1 MAGHEIEKGEVHWP
15 SPTERLHNDMR
26 KKNEEQIQRD
36 TAPKEE
42 DCTDQYF
49 ECVSECDI
57 NDTECETVCVEEL
70 KECEL
75 PWEEEMNMEAPFD
88 TPAYQ
93 NYRELIMTSEED
105 KFMHMDEGELISEC
119 LQIAA
124 LLGGTCTRTSTVD
137 SSGRESKKIIIE
149 YDIQRRNQEA
159 SKET

>member
-15 SPTERLHNDMR
+15 SPTERLHDDMR

-36 TAPKEE
+36 TTPKEE

-75 PWEEEMNMEAPFD
+75 PWEEEE
-88 TPAYQ
+88 
-93 NYRELIMTSEED
+93 MTSEED
-105 KFMHMDEGELISEC
+105 KFMKMDEGELISEC